1 MLQIPNVL
9 EIVKQLKLSAL
20 AHCLTRRADPER
32 QTEWYK
38 CSRHAILML
47 QISNVPDIVSL
58 ADLHTQKACKLRNV
72 NVPDTDMQC
81 LQWTQSTS
89 KIVTHGWS
97 FKHKLV
103 DFLRSYQNHAL
114 VQCPLVLCQMSPI
127 NPVKRTF
134 LFFYFIRLQF

>member
-1 MLQIPNVL
+1 
-9 EIVKQLKLSAL
+9 
-20 AHCLTRRADPER
+20 
-32 QTEWYK
+32 
-38 CSRHAILML
+38 ML

-114 VQCPLVLCQMSPI
+114 VQCPLVPCQMSPI

-134 LFFYFIRLQF
+134 FLFYSTAILTILVRRKKNRFFFLGINHFIFIILLTKLFS